1 MTLSYRCDG
10 YNDCGCDE
18 DCDEYGCEGLGLG
31 KSRPGARLMNL
42 LSFYHYDLRL

>member
-18 DCDEYGCEGLGLG
+18 GCDEYECEGLGLG
-31 KSRPGARLMNL
+31 KS
-42 LSFYHYDLRL
+42 LSNDGQ